1 MEWIV
6 FGVASF
12 LATYLLMPPFIRLM
26 EKHKFLDSSGGRKIH
41 TGYTAHMGGVVIFVA
56 SLVSVL
62 LGVSVTNCT
71 DITWKALAFITL
83 MSLVLLV
90 GVRDDM
96 NNLTPKTKLICE
108 IAVGFLLCYIG
119 IRIHSFY
126 GLFGINEI
134 PVWLSYI
141 LSIAFMIVVSNAYN
155 LIDGID
161 GQAGTQALLFF
172 CFMFAIFMFVFKDMN
187 ALSFEDDF
195 ANTSFWLLVA
205 VAMIGSLLG
214 FLVFNWQPAK
224 IFMGDTGS
232 LFIGFLLATCML
244 VMMDYNGE
252 NTKMI
257 CSLEIKS
264 NLLVVIMLFFLP
276 LADTLRVFIYRVRR
290 GKSPFSP
297 DKTHIHHLFFRIGY
311 QHKQI
316 ALTTLSIQ
324 VVISLISIAMAFVL
338 KDIYYILYI
347 IGMWFVFVF
356 SLRYY
361 IRYKTKKLRIKH

>member
-26 EKHKFLDSSGGRKIH
+26 EKHKLLDKSGGRKIH
-41 TGYTAHMGGVVIFVA
+41 TGYTAHMGGVVIFVS
-56 SLVSVL
+56 SLIAIL
-62 LGVSVTNCT
+62 LGVFIADCYEN
-71 DITWKALAFITL
+71 IWKILAFVIL
-83 MSLVLLV
+83 MCLVLLV

-96 NNLTPKTKLICE
+96 NNLTPKTKLLCE
-108 IAVGFLLCYIG
+108 IGVVFLLCYIG
-119 IRIHSFY
+119 VRIHSFY
-126 GLFGINEI
+126 GLFGVHEI

-141 LSIAFMIVVSNAYN
+141 LSIIFMVVVSNAYN

-161 GQAGTQALLFF
+161 GQAGTQALSF
-172 CFMFAIFMFVFKDMN
+172 FVFMLLMFIFVFNKN
-187 ALSFEDDF
+187 AVLSYNDNF
-195 ANTSFWLLVA
+195 ANSSFWLLVSI
-205 VAMIGSLLG
+205 VMIGALLG

-232 LFIGFLLATCML
+232 LFIGFLLAICML
-244 VMMDYNGE
+244 TMMDYNGE
-252 NTKMI
+252 NTKTI

-276 LADTLRVFIYRVRR
+276 LADTLRVFIYRVQR
-290 GKSPFSP
+290 GKSPFSA

-311 QHKQI
+311 QHNKI

-338 KDIYYILYI
+338 EDIFYIIYV

-356 SLRYY
+356 CLRAF
-361 IRYKTKKLRIKH
+361 IRSRIRTLRIKK